1 MIMAKQE
8 PLITVRNVS
17 KSFGD
22 LHVLNNISFELYEG
36 ESLAVLGKSGT
47 GKSVLLKL
55 LVGLLEPDQGAVI
68 FHGKEIATITEHE
81 LNALRK
87 EIGFLFQSAALFDS
101 MTIGENLNIL
111 LSKHTKYSLEE
122 RVAQI
127 TEALTMVGLADKID
141 EMPAQLSGGQKKRAG
156 LARSIILRPKLML
169 FDEPTTGLDPITAAQ
184 IAELILSLQTN
195 LKTASILVT
204 HDLPTAF
211 RVCDR
216 MILLQEGKKV
226 YDGPA
231 DLKKMGDTHLQD
243 FVEAAKLDHGS
254 IKTDD
259 SVVK

>member
-1 MIMAKQE
+1 MNDKE
-8 PLITVRNVS
+8 GYPLLEVRNAS

-22 LHVLNNISFELYEG
+22 LHVLKDISFTLHEG

-55 LVGLLEPDQGAVI
+55 LVRLLYPDQGEVF
-68 FHGKEIATITEHE
+68 FHGTSIGAISEKQ
-81 LNALRK
+81 LNEFRK
-87 EIGFLFQSAALFDS
+87 EIGFLFQSGALFDS
-101 MTIGENLNIL
+101 MTIGENLNLIL
-111 LSKHTKYSLEE
+111 AKHTKLTLEE
-122 RVAQI
+122 RVARI
-127 TEALTMVGLADKID
+127 TESLTMVGLEEKID
-141 EMPAQLSGGQKKRAG
+141 EMPSMLSGGQRKRAG
-156 LARSIILRPKLML
+156 LARSIVLRPKLML
-169 FDEPTTGLDPITAAQ
+169 FDEPTTGLDPITSAQ

-231 DLKKMGDTHLQD
+231 DMEKMSATHLQD
-243 FVEAAKLDHGS
+243 FVEAAKIGHGS
-254 IKTDD
+254 IQSDD
-259 SVVK
+259 TVNK